1 MVSNMFSGIVEE
13 VRNIV
18 SIRRGLRSAT
28 LKIQR
33 KKIFP
38 NMKLG
43 DSIAVNGK
51 LKTISIVKLYVCTWK
66 NDMQSR

>member
-1 MVSNMFSGIVEE
+1 MFSGIVEE

-28 LKIQR
+28 LKIQG

-51 LKTISIVKLYVCTWK
+51 LKTISIVKLYVCT
-66 NDMQSR
+66 

>member
-13 VRNIV
+13 VGKNV
-18 SIRRGLRSAT
+18 SIRLGLRSAT
-28 LKIQR
+28 LKIQG

-38 NMKLG
+38 DMKLG

-51 LKTISIVKLYVCTWK
+51 LKRISIVKLYVCT
-66 NDMQSR
+66 

>member
-28 LKIQR
+28 LKIQG

-51 LKTISIVKLYVCTWK
+51 LKTISIVKLYVCT
-66 NDMQSR
+66 

>member
-13 VRNIV
+13 VGKKNV

-28 LKIQR
+28 LKIQG

-51 LKTISIVKLYVCTWK
+51 LKTISIVKLYVCT
-66 NDMQSR
+66 